1 MGIRQGIVKV
11 LFSVFTVTTVTTRES
26 ASLLGN

>member
-11 LFSVFTVTTVTTRES
+11 LFSVFTVTTRES
-26 ASLLGN
+26 ASLLGNQ